1 MNPQPREAPELLQE
15 EELWALALLS
25 WGSFPVIAA
34 SVDSGAVV

>member
-1 MNPQPREAPELLQE
+1 MNPQLREAPELLKE

-25 WGSFPVIAA
+25 WGSFPIVTV